1 MHAIK
6 KTKPNVLSYPDPTVE
21 DSHLAAGAEEPR
33 EQSGALRDADDADVA
48 GGVAGREVEADVDE
62 RRAVHAQQLEQELGE
77 AVAAGGGGVRALE
90 HALPGR
96 VVHDELGE
104 LAVDEVHG

>member
-1 MHAIK
+1 MSP
-6 KTKPNVLSYPDPTVE
+6 TLQWVLLSYPDPAIE
-21 DSHLAAGAEEPR
+21 HGHLATGAEKPR
-33 EQSGALRDADDADVA
+33 QQPGALRDPHHADVA

-90 HALPGR
+90 HALGRR